1 MTDIASLGFS
11 IDTSDVRSAESD
23 LDRLTATGAKTE
35 AAAKGVGNA
44 WSGVGSK
51 VSGANGAIKS
61 TSTAVQQGNAAL
73 KAQQVELGKLLGQIN
88 PVVAALGRLDDQEEK
103 LRKFK
108 GKGLIDSET
117 FNEYKVRIDQART
130 SLTAVDG
137 TIRKTGVS
145 SAQTAQALR
154 QLPAQFTDIFTS
166 LAGGQ
171 SPLLVL
177 IQQGGQIKDSFGGI
191 GNTFQVL
198 GEKVRGFFGASAAS
212 AAGLTSGVADA
223 TALSSA
229 LSGVVEQQSAM
240 AAGAGEASEGFSDIA
255 DSANASAEAVGN
267 AQTAFAGASTI
278 GFATVAWLAAA
289 AAAAV
294 ALGVAY
300 KQGSDESTA
309 YNKALILTGNIA
321 GTNAEQLAN
330 MAKAIDATVGTQR
343 QAAAA
348 LAEVAATG
356 KFAADQIQGVAT
368 AAVAMN
374 DATGKAV
381 SETVKEFS
389 RLADEPAAASA
400 KLNEQYNYLTASIYQ
415 QIAALEQ
422 QGDEAGAAK
431 LAVETYAEA
440 MNQRTSEINGELG
453 LIEGTWKRI
462 KKEASEAWDEML
474 GVGRPQTLEDQL
486 AALSGGNGIA
496 SGAGSVAANY
506 AVLGPLGAAKELYDQ
521 LTPVLQ
527 SQTDEGRKQAELE
540 RIKLGL
546 QINQRDTEAA
556 WQGERAKAEA
566 ASVSAQEQLNKSLLS
581 SRSNAEKLTA
591 EYAKIDK
598 LVKDAAATG
607 VTYTDGQIAQLRAAA
622 QEQFRD
628 KAPKKPKATPAF
640 RDDAAT
646 QLLLTLRKQEA
657 SLQEQ
662 LSSET
667 KLTAEQK
674 KRAEFEAEI
683 AELKTKDILTA
694 DQKSLLANQD
704 AIRAQ
709 LDQNVALADSVKL
722 HKQVIVEQEKLA
734 VSRRQLS
741 EQVQLDNEKL
751 TLQVASVGLGKE
763 EAGRQRE
770 LLQTRQNAARQQRR
784 YDDQFNSGDS
794 SKELYAQQTA
804 DLKAALDERL
814 ALQLQSY
821 DDLDAARADWTNGYS
836 SAMEDFLAEQRDI
849 AGTTYDIVTNLL
861 NGVTDGVSQSFAN
874 AIVQGDNL
882 RESLASVA
890 QTIETQLLASLI
902 KLGIQYL
909 LNATIG
915 QALAT
920 SATTASV
927 AQAAAVASAW
937 APAAAATSLAS
948 FGTNAGPAALALIGT
963 TTLAKTLAGGA
974 GFKKGGYTGDGNPND
989 VAGLVHRGEFVIPA
1003 DATSKI
1009 GVDRLQT
1016 LVAGQEIATGSARSS
1031 RAAESG
1037 GSGTASNN
1045 QVFNMSFPGITD
1057 SREAKKATAQAA
1069 RDLGAV
1075 QSRIRRYG

>member
-11 IDTSDVRSAESD
+11 IDTTDVKGAESD
-23 LDRLTATGAKTE
+23 LDRLAATGAKTE

-51 VSGANGAIKS
+51 VSGANSAIKS

-191 GNTFQVL
+191 GNTFQAL
-198 GEKVRGFFGASAAS
+198 SEQVRGFFGASAS
-212 AAGLTSGVADA
+212 STAGLSGSVANA
-223 TALSSA
+223 TALGSA
-229 LSGVVEQQSAM
+229 LSGVVEQQAAM
-240 AAGAGEASEGFSDIA
+240 AAGAGDASQGLTDIA
-255 DSANASAEAVGN
+255 ESANASAEAVGN

-321 GTNAEQLAN
+321 GTNAEKLAS
-330 MAKAIDATVGTQR
+330 MAKAIDDTVGTER

-348 LAEVAATG
+348 LTEVAASG

-400 KLNEQYNYLTASIYQ
+400 KLNQQYNYLTASVYE
-415 QIAALEQ
+415 QITALEQ
-422 QGDEAGAAK
+422 QGDAAGAAQ
-431 LAVETYAEA
+431 LAIDSFADA
-440 MNQRTSEINGELG
+440 MNQRSNEIQGNLG
-453 LIEGTWKRI
+453 LIEGGWENI
-462 KKEASEAWDEML
+462 KSAAAEAWDEML

-486 AALSGGNGIA
+486 AALNGGNGVA
-496 SGAGSVAANY
+496 SGVGSVAANY
-506 AVLGPLGAAKELYDQ
+506 AVLGPIGAAKELYDRI
-521 LTPVLQ
+521 TPVLQ
-527 SQTDEGRKQAELE
+527 AQTEEGRKQNDLKRINLELS
-540 RIKLGL
+540 IL
-546 QINQRDTEAA
+546 QRDTESA
-556 WQGERAKAEA
+556 WQGERAKVNA
-566 ASVSAQEQLNKSLLS
+566 AAVSAQDQLNKSLLN
-581 SRSNAEKLTA
+581 SRTNAEKLTA

-598 LVKDAAATG
+598 LVKDAAAGG
-607 VTYTDGQIAQLRAAA
+607 VTYTDSQIAQLRAAA
-622 QEQFRD
+622 QEQFKD
-628 KAPKKPKATPAF
+628 KAPKAAKATPVY

-667 KLTAEQK
+667 KLTNEQR

-694 DQKSLLANQD
+694 DQQSLLANQD

-709 LDQNVALADSVKL
+709 LDQNVALADAVNL
-722 HKQVIVEQEKLA
+722 HKEMIVEQGKYA
-734 VSRRQLS
+734 SFQARINDQLN
-741 EQVQLDNEKL
+741 QARNNLQL
-751 TLQVASVGLGKE
+751 QAASSGLGQKDAQRLQDQIRIQQQFE
-763 EAGRQRE
+763 RQKNQIQE
-770 LLQTRQNAARQQRR
+770 
-784 YDDQFNSGDS
+784 QFNSGDIS
-794 SKELYAQQTA
+794 QNLYDQETQA
-804 DLKAALDERL
+804 LSAALSERL
-814 ALQLQSY
+814 TLQQGYYSQ
-821 DDLDAARADWTNGYS
+821 LDEAQADWQTGYS
-836 SAMEDFLAEQRDI
+836 SAMADFFDEQRNI
-849 AGTTYDIVTNLL
+849 AATTYDIVTNLM
-861 NGVTDGVSQSFAN
+861 NGVTDGVSN
-874 AIVQGDNL
+874 
-882 RESLASVA
+882 SLASAIVRGDDLQESLYNVA
-890 QTIETQLLASLI
+890 QTVETQLLASFI
-902 KLGIQYL
+902 KLGTQYAI
-909 LNATIG
+909 NATLG
-915 QALAT
+915 ESVAAAT
-920 SATTASV
+920 SAASI
-927 AQAAAVASAW
+927 AQAAAIAAAW

-948 FGTNAGPAALALIGT
+948 FGANAAPAAAGIASTNALAATFAS
-963 TTLAKTLAGGA
+963 GA
-974 GFKKGGYTGDGNPND
+974 GFKAGGYTGNGGIND
-989 VAGLVHRGEFVIPA
+989 VAGVVHGKEFVFDA
-1003 DATSKI
+1003 AATSRI
-1009 GVDRLQT
+1009 GIDKLESMR
-1016 LVAGQEIATGSARSS
+1016 AGRDIATASARSS
-1031 RAAESG
+1031 GSANDSSYMG
-1037 GSGTASNN
+1037 GTN
-1045 QVFNMSFPGITD
+1045 QYNTFNFPGITD
-1057 SREAKKATAQAA
+1057 AREAKKATAQAA
-1069 RDLGAV
+1069 RDF
-1075 QSRIRRYG
+1075 SRVAAGTRRYS

>member
-171 SPLLVL
+171 NPLLVL

-240 AAGAGEASEGFSDIA
+240 AAGAGEASEGLTDIA

-267 AQTAFAGASTI
+267 AQSAFAGASTI

-348 LAEVAATG
+348 LAEVASTG

-415 QIAALEQ
+415 QITALEQ
-422 QGDEAGAAK
+422 QGDAAGAAQ
-431 LAVETYAEA
+431 LAIDSFADA
-440 MNQRTSEINGELG
+440 MNQRSSEIESNLG
-453 LIEGTWKRI
+453 LIEGSWEKI
-462 KKEASEAWDEML
+462 KSAAAEAWDEML

-527 SQTDEGRKQAELE
+527 AQTDEGRKQAELE

-628 KAPKKPKATPAF
+628 KAPSKAKATPAF

-646 QLLLTLRKQEA
+646 QLLITLRKQEA

-694 DQKSLLANQD
+694 DQQSLLASQD

-709 LDQNVALADSVKL
+709 LDQNVVLADAVNL
-722 HKQVIVEQEKLA
+722 HKQMIVEQGKYA
-734 VSRRQLS
+734 SFQVRINDQLN
-741 EQVQLDNEKL
+741 QARNNLQL
-751 TLQVASVGLGKE
+751 QAASSGLGQKDAQRLQDQIRIQQQYE
-763 EAGRQRE
+763 RQKNQIQE
-770 LLQTRQNAARQQRR
+770 
-784 YDDQFNSGDS
+784 QFNSGDIS
-794 SKELYAQQTA
+794 ENLYDQETQALST
-804 DLKAALDERL
+804 ALDERL
-814 ALQLQSY
+814 SLQQGYY
-821 DDLDAARADWTNGYS
+821 DQLDEAQENWQTGYS
-836 SAMEDFLAEQRDI
+836 AGLADFFDEQRNI
-849 AGTTYDIVTNLL
+849 AATTYDIVTNLL
-861 NGVTDGVSQSFAN
+861 NGVTDGVSNSLAN
-874 AIVQGDNL
+874 AVVNGDDL
-882 RESLASVA
+882 QESLYNVA

-902 KLGIQYL
+902 KLGIQYA

-915 QALAT
+915 ETVGAAT
-920 SATTASV
+920 SAASV
-927 AQAAAVASAW
+927 AQAAAVAAAW

-948 FGTNAGPAALALIGT
+948 FGANAAPAAAGIASTNVLAAT
-963 TTLAKTLAGGA
+963 FASGA
-974 GFKKGGYTGDGNPND
+974 GFKSGGYTGNGGIND
-989 VAGLVHRGEFVIPA
+989 IAGVVHGKEFVFDA
-1003 DATSKI
+1003 AATSRI
-1009 GVDRLQT
+1009 GIEKLESMR
-1016 LVAGQEIATGSARSS
+1016 AGRDIATASARTGAS
-1031 RAAESG
+1031 ANDPAYGG
-1037 GSGTASNN
+1037 GSTQYNT
-1045 QVFNMSFPGITD
+1045 FNFPGITD
-1057 SREAKKATAQAA
+1057 AREAKKATAQAA
-1069 RDLGAV
+1069 RDF
-1075 QSRIRRYG
+1075 SRVAAGSGRYI